1 MSKRDRV
8 YFQKSVPKLPS
19 LNRHSPIMRDANLW
33 AASNANTPQQGK
45 HVSTFTHTQSDVLT
59 CVPLN
64 PAA

>member
-1 MSKRDRV
+1 MSKRDIV

-45 HVSTFTHTQSDVLT
+45 HVSTFTHTHLLV
-59 CVPLN
+59 
-64 PAA
+64 